1 MIGAKVSGTFLL
13 TPTGFDG
20 LFNTYA
26 VNDVRW
32 VVSMADTNK
41 VVTGKGTYKIGGEFA
56 LEQELSLYLQID
68 GGNVAHFD
76 SGLVPPTVQF
86 PDIKAS
92 ISTNGQVCLDTVFG
106 VSASPVKLTLVC
118 SGPNI
123 ILQWPTNAPG
133 VVLQS
138 SAELGP
144 TAVWTNCPA
153 PVVVKGQCIVT
164 NPNCGT
170 QQFFRLSQ

>member
-1 MIGAKVSGTFLL
+1 
-13 TPTGFDG
+13 
-20 LFNTYA
+20 
-26 VNDVRW
+26 
-32 VVSMADTNK
+32 
-41 VVTGKGTYKIGGEFA
+41 
-56 LEQELSLYLQID
+56 
-68 GGNVAHFD
+68 
-76 SGLVPPTVQF
+76 
-86 PDIKAS
+86 
-92 ISTNGQVCLDTVFG
+92 LDTVFG
-106 VSASPVKLTLVC
+106 VSASPVNLTLVC

-144 TAVWTNCPA
+144 SAVWTNCPA
-153 PVVVKGQCIVT
+153 PVIAKGRCVVT